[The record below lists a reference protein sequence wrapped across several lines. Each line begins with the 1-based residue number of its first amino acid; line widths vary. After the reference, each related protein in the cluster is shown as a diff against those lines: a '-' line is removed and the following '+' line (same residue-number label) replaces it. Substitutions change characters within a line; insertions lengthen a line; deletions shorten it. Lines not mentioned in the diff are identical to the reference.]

1 MPQKAAKSQDK
12 PPEKAGVEKWTPFDH
27 PHYVQFNAPVDA
39 WGARLLND
47 SVKPHVDS
55 FNLFTNEILGLM
67 PDDISPAEMTWHDGT
82 TVRCW
87 LSDLA
92 LHQPIRG
99 EDVLD
104 PRLLPTHCRQAHIT
118 YSGELSG
125 TVNVSLGTGEPPVQM
140 ARVPLG
146 LVPIMVR
153 SEACH
158 LHGMPPSKMV
168 QCGEDPDERGGYFIV
183 NGNEKV
189 VRLLI
194 MPKSNFPV
202 ALYRPSFSNR
212 GPLYSAYA
220 VQMRSMR
227 PDLTTQT
234 VTMHYRKD
242 GTCWV
247 RFTYLKNEYLIPLM
261 LLLKCLAPDELN
273 SERSL
278 FELLCDGL
286 MADTF
291 VAERVTCMLE
301 QMRTHPELK
310 HVHSREDA
318 LYYLGSKFEV
328 VFREK
333 RGAGVSLDGIA
344 LEVDDSAMSPVEKSV
359 SVARRL
365 LDSLMLVHCPK
376 GAEGGKAKVDC
387 LVLIFRKL
395 MALVRGDIAPDNAD
409 AMDVQELLLPGQLF
423 GALLKEVLQSSLC

>member
-1 MPQKAAKSQDK
+1 
-12 PPEKAGVEKWTPFDH
+12 
-27 PHYVQFNAPVDA
+27 
-39 WGARLLND
+39 
-47 SVKPHVDS
+47 
-55 FNLFTNEILGLM
+55 
-67 PDDISPAEMTWHDGT
+67 
-82 TVRCW
+82 
-87 LSDLA
+87 
-92 LHQPIRG
+92 
-99 EDVLD
+99 
-104 PRLLPTHCRQAHIT
+104 
-118 YSGELSG
+118 
-125 TVNVSLGTGEPPVQM
+125 
-140 ARVPLG
+140 
-146 LVPIMVR
+146 
-153 SEACH
+153 
-158 LHGMPPSKMV
+158 
-168 QCGEDPDERGGYFIV
+168 
-183 NGNEKV
+183 
-189 VRLLI
+189 

-333 RGAGVSLDGIA
+333 RGAGV
-344 LEVDDSAMSPVEKSV
+344 
-359 SVARRL
+359 
-365 LDSLMLVHCPK
+365 
-376 GAEGGKAKVDC
+376 DC

-409 AMDVQELLLPGQLF
+409 AMDVQELLLP
-423 GALLKEVLQSSLC
+423 